1 MKLFYD
7 FSIWAMSGMLQL
19 GKGGDSKLARLVK
32 GRENVF
38 EELQAFRDECSKK
51 LAWFHVA
58 SLGEY
63 EQAKPVIAEFKKTYP
78 DKAVLLT
85 FFSPSGYENVIK
97 KSQPNVDIITYL
109 PFDTN
114 SNAQQFLDIVKPEM
128 VFFVKYDLWANYIL
142 EAKKR
147 QIPLFLFSASMR
159 KEQVY
164 FQSYGGFFRKVLKS
178 FDHIFTQNKQ
188 TVELLRKIEVEQVS
202 IAGDTRFDNVQAISE
217 NPKKFPEVEA
227 FVKDSPV
234 IVIGSA
240 WQEDMDLIIP
250 FINKYT
256 QYKYIIAPHD
266 IDQKVIDT
274 WSKAINKSSI
284 KYSKIEEAKLDKSE
298 VLFIDNVGMLSSLYQ
313 FAHIAYVGG
322 AFGKGLHNILEPL
335 AFRIPVLFGKLKRV
349 SKFPEAAISQGAG
362 CGFEVADAASFEKI
376 IVDLEAV
383 NAYKKAAQSA
393 DVLVRENLG
402 SAQKIIN
409 GVKKSFNE

>member
-1 MKLFYD
+1 MKVLYD
-7 FSIWAMSGMLQL
+7 FSVWAMSGMLQL
-19 GKGGDSKLARLVK
+19 TKGGKSKLARLVK
-32 GRENVF
+32 GREGVF
-38 EELQAFRDECSKK
+38 DQLQTFRNGFSGKIV
-51 LAWFHVA
+51 WFHVA

-63 EQAKPVIAEFKKTYP
+63 EQAKPVIAALKKTYA
-78 DKAVLLT
+78 DSAVLVT

-114 SNAQQFLDIVKPEM
+114 SNVQQFLNIVKPEI

-142 EAKKR
+142 EAKNR

-188 TVELLRKIEVEQVS
+188 TEDLLRKIEVEQVS

-217 NPKKFPEVEA
+217 NPKKFPKLES
-227 FVKDSPV
+227 FVNGAPV

-250 FINKYT
+250 FINKYS

-284 KYSKIEEAKLDKSE
+284 KYSEIKEAELDKKE

-335 AFRIPVLFGKLKRV
+335 AFRVPVLFGKLKKV

-362 CGFEVADAASFEKI
+362 CGFEIVDAASFEKI
-376 IVDLEAV
+376 IVDLEAI
-383 NAYKKAAQSA
+383 NAYKKAAKSA

-402 SAQKIIN
+402 SAQKIIS